1 MRTYL
6 ELDTPTVIAQPNN
19 PVQIFIQN
27 QGPHRVLIRPHYPQS
42 MQGLIIDDP
51 DDGTFLC
58 SGDILI
64 LAFASPIIPVVKV
77 IARADDVDCVVD
89 VQEWPY

>member
-6 ELDTPTVIAQPNN
+6 IPDKPTIISQPNN
-19 PVQIFIQN
+19 PTQIFIQN
-27 QGPHRVLIRPHYPQS
+27 QGPHRIQIRPHYPQS
-42 MQGLIIDDP
+42 MRDSIIDDV

-64 LAFASPIIPVVKV
+64 LAFASPIIPVVRV
-77 IARADDVDCVVD
+77 IARADDEDCVVD

>member
-6 ELDTPTVIAQPNN
+6 EADTPTVIAQPNN

-27 QGPHRVLIRPHYPQS
+27 QGPHRVTIRPFFPQS
-42 MQGLIIDDP
+42 MQAPVPDDT
-51 DDGTFLC
+51 DGTFLC

-64 LAFASPIIPVVKV
+64 LAFASPIIPVVRV
-77 IARADDVDCVVD
+77 IAWTDTDDCVVD